1 MSDANE
7 YKIRWAAKADEP
19 FLFEMLFQSLFI
31 EKGQEPYSRE
41 VLKKPNIARYVKN
54 WGRDGDLGFIA
65 ETAETGEKVGAVWC
79 RLSNGEDRGFGYL
92 DDETPEMGI
101 ALLPE
106 FRGKGVG
113 TALMK
118 RLLEVASQN
127 YPAICLSVSPNNP
140 AIRLYERFGFETVD
154 VRNNYPVMRL
164 EFNRFSL

>member
-7 YKIRWAAKADEP
+7 YKVRRATEADEP

-41 VLKKPNIARYVKN
+41 VLKTPNIARYVEN
-54 WGRDGDLGFIA
+54 WGRVGDLGFIA
-65 ETAETGEKVGAVWC
+65 ETAETGEKIGAVWC
-79 RLSNGEDRGFGYL
+79 RISSPEDKGFGYL

-106 FRGKGVG
+106 FRGKGIG

-118 RLLEVASQN
+118 QLLEAASKN

-140 AIRLYERFGFETVD
+140 AIRLYKRFGFESVE

-164 EFNRFSL
+164 QFNKF